1 MSESIPASLP
11 LRNDLIGEEP
21 YGAPQLDVPV
31 CLNVNE
37 NPYAPDPA
45 VCDSIAAR
53 VRQTASTS
61 SCVRRS
67 PRISSVNPAWT

>member
-45 VCDSIAAR
+45 IR
-53 VRQTASTS
+53 LPRG
-61 SCVRRS
+61 CVRSR
-67 PRISSVNPAWT
+67 PR